1 MRSKVEWNTS
11 GTSRKQTDPSM
22 HRDLSRCFRDE
33 GAALELV
40 QACLWATGVV
50 CPHCGE
56 TRRTGLLK
64 GGSTST
70 GTYKCYGCRKLFS
83 VRTGTI
89 FEYSHVP
96 LRKWLK
102 ALLLTGCGTESIKPF
117 QLSHA
122 IDVSFKTAALM
133 IAQINRSAAEC
144 GIRAPDDAAD
154 TAVPA
159 NENFS
164 LAPADHPEVGPPQTI
179 DSPALIPHAG
189 AKPHA
194 KTN

>member
-1 MRSKVEWNTS
+1 MRSKVEWNAS
-11 GTSRKQTDPSM
+11 ETSRKQIDPCI
-22 HRDLSRCFRDE
+22 RPDLSLCFKDE

-40 QACLWATGVV
+40 QACLWANGVV

-64 GGSTST
+64 GFSTST

-102 ALLLTGCGTESIKPF
+102 ALLLTGFGTETIKPF

-122 IDVSFKTAALM
+122 INVSFKTAALM

-144 GIRAPDDAAD
+144 GIRTPNDAAD
-154 TAVPA
+154 KAVSA
-159 NENFS
+159 NEHFS
-164 LAPADHPEVGPPQTI
+164 LAPADHLEVRPPQTM
-179 DSPALIPHAG
+179 DSPALIPRG
-189 AKPHA
+189 SQTLCK
-194 KTN
+194 N